1 MARALLLLPVLLAAG
16 GATPILPGKWV
27 TTTTVLAASMP
38 GAPPQVTAM
47 MKGRPTTVTSCIT
60 PADAA
65 NGPRTLAEKSNGRC
79 SYTQFSMA
87 AGRLNTAMSCKGGM
101 TARSAGSYTPT
112 SLSLDGTMTGAG
124 GMIVKMHTE
133 GRRVGAC

>member
-1 MARALLLLPVLLAAG
+1 MLRPLPLLPVLLAAG
-16 GATPILPGKWV
+16 AATPILPGRWV
-27 TTTTVLAASMP
+27 TTTTVLDASMP
-38 GAPPQVTAM
+38 GAPPQVAAM
-47 MKGRPTTVTSCIT
+47 MKGRPTTVTSCIA

-65 NGPRTLAEKSNGRC
+65 NGPRALAEKSNGRC

-87 AGRLNTAMSCKGGM
+87 AGRLNTAMSCKGDM
-101 TARSAGSYTPT
+101 TARLTGSYTPT